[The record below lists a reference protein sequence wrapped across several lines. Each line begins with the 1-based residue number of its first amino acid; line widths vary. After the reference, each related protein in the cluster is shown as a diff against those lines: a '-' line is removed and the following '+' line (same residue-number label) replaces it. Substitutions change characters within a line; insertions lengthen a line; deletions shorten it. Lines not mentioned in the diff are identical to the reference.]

1 MIITK
6 ILDMLDRNNPAAVQ
20 LEGMRLAEETG
31 EIKPFIQPL
40 TPRHSKNVWEN
51 CAIIISAKSDEEL
64 KDYLGELLEWL
75 QDMNWPGAF
84 RIFDRFKC
92 FSDRNLIV
100 HAINESIKTAKS
112 ANDEIWEQN
121 LRLLL

>member
-1 MIITK
+1 
-6 ILDMLDRNNPAAVQ
+6 MLDRNNPAEIQAD
-20 LEGMRLAEETG
+20 GIRLAEETG

-84 RIFDRFKC
+84 RIFDRLKC
-92 FSDRNLIV
+92 CSDRNLIV
-100 HAINESIKTAKS
+100 HAINESIKTAES

>member
-64 KDYLGELLEWL
+64 KDLTRSDIINKLIEKAENIYKEKETLFGRAVGVAARYELARSFP
-75 QDMNWPGAF
+75 N
-84 RIFDRFKC
+84 I
-92 FSDRNLIV
+92 
-100 HAINESIKTAKS
+100 
-112 ANDEIWEQN
+112 
-121 LRLLL
+121 

>member
-6 ILDMLDRNNPAAVQ
+6 ILDMLDRNNPVAVQ
-20 LEGMRLAEETG
+20 LEGIRLAEETG

-40 TPRHSKNVWEN
+40 TPRHSKNIWEN

-84 RIFDRFKC
+84 RIFDRLKC
-92 FSDRNLIV
+92 CSDRNLII
-100 HAINESIKTAKS
+100 HATNESIKTAES

>member
-84 RIFDRFKC
+84 RIFDRLKC
-92 FSDRNLIV
+92 CSDRNLII
-100 HAINESIKTAKS
+100 HATNESIKTAES